1 MIENVRS
8 TAINPSWTL
17 CFDEW
22 AGLIDAGS
30 GGCKAAIRLG
40 FSPFR
45 VLNAA
50 APMLTVTDLSFRHGE
65 RVLFDRASAALSDG
79 WKVGLVGRNGAGKST
94 LLKLIQ
100 GELEADGGDI
110 NLMGRTRIGSVPQDP
125 PGGDITVLDAV
136 LAADI
141 ERTALLAEAETSH
154 DGLRLADIHMRLDEI
169 GAASAPSRA
178 AAILNGLGF
187 DNAAQ
192 ARPCG
197 EFSGGWRMRV
207 ALAGTLFSDPDLLI
221 LDEPSNHLDL
231 EAQLWLT
238 EHLRKFRHT
247 LLMVSHDRDLL
258 NDVCDHIV
266 HIDNEKLVSY
276 TGNYDFFERTR
287 AERLANDA
295 AQQAKIAAQRK
306 HMQAF
311 VDRFKAKASKARQA
325 QSRLKMI
332 EKLGPIASVPIEE
345 KITFNFPS
353 PELLASPIET
363 LDEVSVGYPGGPL
376 VLSKLD
382 LRIDMEDRIALL
394 GQNGNGKSTF
404 IRLISQRLEPRGGKL
419 KKTPRLR
426 VGYFSQDQEESLDY
440 EATPFDHMNRALGP
454 GTVEAKVRAQL
465 GRFGFS
471 RDRANLKVG
480 VLSGGEKTRL
490 LLALAT
496 RNAPHMLLLDEPTNH
511 LDMDARESLIEA
523 INDFEGAVVLVSHD
537 THLVKMIADQLWLVD
552 KGTVAAFDGD
562 IDDYQT
568 KLLRERNARPPKE
581 PKAKKPK
588 SAPAPAPPPVV
599 SEKAKRGP
607 LKRALEAAEKNI
619 AALTKKRGEIEQKL
633 ADPETYSRPPE
644 AVAELQKEKVRLE
657 RELAHAEHDWL
668 VAQEAL
674 EAA

>member
-1 MIENVRS
+1 
-8 TAINPSWTL
+8 
-17 CFDEW
+17 
-22 AGLIDAGS
+22 
-30 GGCKAAIRLG
+30 
-40 FSPFR
+40 
-45 VLNAA
+45 
-50 APMLTVTDLSFRHGE
+50 MLHITELSFRHGE
-65 RVLFDRASAALSDG
+65 RVLFDRASAAFSDG

-100 GELEADGGDI
+100 GQLEADGGDI
-110 NLMGRTRIGSVPQDP
+110 NLMGRTKIGSVPQDP

-136 LAADI
+136 LAADV

-169 GAASAPSRA
+169 NAASAPSRA
-178 AAILNGLGF
+178 ASILNGLGF
-187 DNAAQ
+187 DNEAQ
-192 ARPCG
+192 SRPCG

-207 ALAGTLFSDPDLLI
+207 ALAGPLFSDPDLLI

-238 EHLRKFRHT
+238 DHLKKFRNT

-266 HIDNEKLVSY
+266 HIDQEKLVAY

-325 QSRLKMI
+325 QSRMKMI
-332 EKLGPIASVPIEE
+332 EKLGPVVSVPIDE
-345 KITFNFPS
+345 KVSFNFPS

-363 LDEVSVGYPGGPL
+363 LDQVSVGYANGPL
-376 VLSKLD
+376 VLKKLD

-404 IRLISQRLEPRGGKL
+404 IRLISQRLEPREGKL
-419 KKTPRLR
+419 KKTPKLR

-440 EATPFDHMNRALGP
+440 QATPFDHMNRALGP
-454 GTVEAKVRAQL
+454 GIGEAKVRAQL

-496 RNAPHMLLLDEPTNH
+496 RTAPHMLLLDEPTNH

-537 THLVKMIADQLWLVD
+537 THLVKMVADQLWLVAD
-552 KGTVAAFDGD
+552 GTVKPFEGD
-562 IDDYQT
+562 IDEYQS
-568 KLLRERNARPPKE
+568 KLLRERSGRPAKE
-581 PKAKKPK
+581 AKAKKDRK
-588 SAPAPAPPPVV
+588 QKAAPAPTPIVA
-599 SEKAKRGP
+599 EKPRRGP
-607 LKRALEAAEKNI
+607 LKRALEETEKAI
-619 AALTKKRGEIEQKL
+619 ARLTRERTEIEARL
-633 ADPETYSRPPE
+633 ADPATYSGPP
-644 AVAELQKEKVRLE
+644 AAAAELQKEKLRLE
-657 RELAHAEHDWL
+657 RELAHAEHEWL
-668 VAQEAL
+668 VAQEAY

>member
-1 MIENVRS
+1 
-8 TAINPSWTL
+8 
-17 CFDEW
+17 
-22 AGLIDAGS
+22 
-30 GGCKAAIRLG
+30 
-40 FSPFR
+40 
-45 VLNAA
+45 
-50 APMLTVTDLSFRHGE
+50 MLHVSDLSFRHGE
-65 RVLFDRASAALSDG
+65 RVLFDRASVAFSDG

-94 LLKLIQ
+94 LLRIIQ
-100 GELEADGGDI
+100 GQIEADSGEI

-125 PGGDITVLDAV
+125 PGGDIPVLDAV
-136 LAADI
+136 LAADV

-154 DGLRLADIHMRLDEI
+154 DGLRLAEIHMRLEEI

-178 AAILNGLGF
+178 AAILSGLGF
-187 DNAAQ
+187 DNEAQ
-192 ARPCG
+192 SRPCG

-221 LDEPSNHLDL
+221 LDEPSNHLDI
-231 EAQLWLT
+231 EAMMWLT
-238 EHLRKFRHT
+238 EHLRKFRNT

-266 HIDNEKLVSY
+266 HIDQQKLVPY

-295 AQQAKIAAQRK
+295 AQQAKVAAQRK

-325 QSRLKMI
+325 QSRMKMI
-332 EKLGPIASVPIEE
+332 EKLGPVASVPIEE
-345 KITFNFPS
+345 RIAFNFPS
-353 PELLASPIET
+353 PDILASPIET
-363 LDEVSVGYPGGPL
+363 LDEVTVGYPDGPPIL
-376 VLSKLD
+376 RNLD
-382 LRIDMEDRIALL
+382 LRIDMDDRIALL

-404 IRLISQRLEPRGGKL
+404 IRVLSDRLQPREGRIKRTPKL
-419 KKTPRLR
+419 RL
-426 VGYFSQDQEESLDY
+426 GYFSQDQEESLDY

-454 GTVEAKVRAQL
+454 GAGEAKVRAQL

-511 LDMDARESLIEA
+511 LDMDARASLVDA

-537 THLVKMIADQLWLVD
+537 THLVKMVADQLWV
-552 KGTVAAFDGD
+552 VANGSVTPFDGD
-562 IDDYQT
+562 IDDYQSR
-568 KLLRERNARPPKE
+568 LLRERSGRPAKE
-581 PKAKKPK
+581 GKSKKEKKDKKEKAA
-588 SAPAPAPPPVV
+588 SAPAPAAAP
-599 SEKAKRGP
+599 SEKVKRGP

-619 AALTKKRGEIEQKL
+619 ATLTKQRNDVEAKL
-633 ADPETYSRPPE
+633 ADPATYSGPP
-644 AVAELQKEKVRLE
+644 ALATDLQKEKLRLE
-657 RELAHAEHDWL
+657 RELAHAEHEWM
-668 VAQEAL
+668 VAQEAF

>member
-1 MIENVRS
+1 
-8 TAINPSWTL
+8 
-17 CFDEW
+17 
-22 AGLIDAGS
+22 
-30 GGCKAAIRLG
+30 
-40 FSPFR
+40 
-45 VLNAA
+45 
-50 APMLTVTDLSFRHGE
+50 MLHVSDLSFRHGE
-65 RVLFDRASAALSDG
+65 RVLFDRASVAFSDG

-94 LLKLIQ
+94 LLRIIQ
-100 GELEADGGDI
+100 GLTEADSGEI

-125 PGGDITVLDAV
+125 PGGDIPVLDAV
-136 LAADI
+136 LAADV
-141 ERTALLAEAETSH
+141 ERTALMAEAETSH
-154 DGLRLADIHMRLDEI
+154 DGLRLAEIHMRLDEI

-178 AAILNGLGF
+178 AAILSGLGF
-187 DNAAQ
+187 DNEAQ
-192 ARPCG
+192 SRPCG

-221 LDEPSNHLDL
+221 LDEPSNHLDI
-231 EAQLWLT
+231 EAMMWLT
-238 EHLRKFRHT
+238 EHLRKFRNT

-266 HIDNEKLVSY
+266 HIDQQKLVPY

-295 AQQAKIAAQRK
+295 AQQAKVAAQRK

-325 QSRLKMI
+325 QSRMKMI
-332 EKLGPIASVPIEE
+332 EKLGPVASVPIEE
-345 KITFNFPS
+345 RIAFNFPS
-353 PELLASPIET
+353 PDILASPIET
-363 LDEVSVGYPGGPL
+363 LDGVTVGYPDGPPIL
-376 VLSKLD
+376 RNLD
-382 LRIDMEDRIALL
+382 LRIDMDDRIALL

-404 IRLISQRLEPRGGKL
+404 IRVLSDRLQPREGRIKRTPKL
-419 KKTPRLR
+419 RL
-426 VGYFSQDQEESLDY
+426 GYFSQDQEESLDY

-454 GTVEAKVRAQL
+454 GAGEAKVRAQL

-511 LDMDARESLIEA
+511 LDMDARASLVDA

-537 THLVKMIADQLWLVD
+537 THLVKMVADQLWV
-552 KGTVAAFDGD
+552 VANGSVTPFDGD
-562 IDDYQT
+562 IDDYQSR
-568 KLLRERNARPPKE
+568 LLRERSGRPAKE
-581 PKAKKPK
+581 GKSKKEKKDKKEKAA
-588 SAPAPAPPPVV
+588 SAPAPAAAP
-599 SEKAKRGP
+599 SEKVKRGP

-619 AALTKKRGEIEQKL
+619 ATLTKQRNDVEAKL
-633 ADPETYSRPPE
+633 ADPATYSGPP
-644 AVAELQKEKVRLE
+644 ALATDLQKEKLRLE
-657 RELAHAEHDWL
+657 RELAHAEHEWM
-668 VAQEAL
+668 VAQEAF

>member
-1 MIENVRS
+1 
-8 TAINPSWTL
+8 
-17 CFDEW
+17 
-22 AGLIDAGS
+22 
-30 GGCKAAIRLG
+30 
-40 FSPFR
+40 
-45 VLNAA
+45 
-50 APMLTVTDLSFRHGE
+50 MLHVSDLSFRHGE
-65 RVLFDRASAALSDG
+65 RVLFDRASVAFSDG

-94 LLKLIQ
+94 LLRIIQ
-100 GELEADGGDI
+100 GQTEADSGEI

-125 PGGDITVLDAV
+125 PGGDIPVLDAV
-136 LAADI
+136 LAADV

-154 DGLRLADIHMRLDEI
+154 DGLRLAEIHMRLEEI

-178 AAILNGLGF
+178 AAILSGLGF
-187 DNAAQ
+187 DNEAQ
-192 ARPCG
+192 SRPCG

-221 LDEPSNHLDL
+221 LDEPSNHLDI
-231 EAQLWLT
+231 EAMMWLT
-238 EHLRKFRHT
+238 EHLRKFRNT

-266 HIDNEKLVSY
+266 HIDQQKLVPY

-295 AQQAKIAAQRK
+295 AQQAKVAAQRK

-325 QSRLKMI
+325 QSRMKMI
-332 EKLGPIASVPIEE
+332 EKLGPVASVPIEE
-345 KITFNFPS
+345 RIAFNFPS
-353 PELLASPIET
+353 PDILASPIET
-363 LDEVSVGYPGGPL
+363 LDEVTVGYPDGPPIL
-376 VLSKLD
+376 RNLD
-382 LRIDMEDRIALL
+382 LRIDMDDRIALL

-404 IRLISQRLEPRGGKL
+404 IRVLSDRLQPREGRIKRTPKL
-419 KKTPRLR
+419 RI
-426 VGYFSQDQEESLDY
+426 GYFSQDQEESLDY

-454 GTVEAKVRAQL
+454 GAGEAKVRAQL

-496 RNAPHMLLLDEPTNH
+496 RTAPHMLLLDEPTNH
-511 LDMDARESLIEA
+511 LDMDARASLVDA

-537 THLVKMIADQLWLVD
+537 THLVKMVADQLWV
-552 KGTVAAFDGD
+552 VANGSVTPFDGD
-562 IDDYQT
+562 IDDYQSR
-568 KLLRERNARPPKE
+568 LLRERSGRPAKE
-581 PKAKKPK
+581 AKSKKEKKEKKAA
-588 SAPAPAPPPVV
+588 STPAPAPPP
-599 SEKAKRGP
+599 SEKVKRGP

-619 AALTKKRGEIEQKL
+619 ATLTKQRNDIEAKL
-633 ADPETYSRPPE
+633 ADPATYSGPP
-644 AVAELQKEKVRLE
+644 ALATDLQKEKLRLE
-657 RELAHAEHDWL
+657 RELAHAEHEWM
-668 VAQEAL
+668 VAQEAF

>member
-1 MIENVRS
+1 
-8 TAINPSWTL
+8 
-17 CFDEW
+17 
-22 AGLIDAGS
+22 
-30 GGCKAAIRLG
+30 
-40 FSPFR
+40 
-45 VLNAA
+45 
-50 APMLTVTDLSFRHGE
+50 MLHITDLSFRHGE
-65 RVLFDRASAALSDG
+65 RVLFDRASAAFSDG

-94 LLKLIQ
+94 LLRLIQ
-100 GELEADGGDI
+100 GQIENDGGEI

-125 PGGDITVLDAV
+125 PGGDISVLDAV
-136 LAADI
+136 LAADT
-141 ERTALLAEAETSH
+141 ERSALLAEDATCH
-154 DGLRLADIHMRLDEI
+154 DGLRLAEIHARLDEI
-169 GAASAPSRA
+169 AAASAPSRA
-178 AAILNGLGF
+178 ASILNGLGF

-192 ARPCG
+192 GRPCG

-238 EHLRKFRHT
+238 EHLKRFRNT

-266 HIDNEKLVSY
+266 HIDNEKLVAY

-295 AQQAKIAAQRK
+295 AQQAKAAAQRK

-325 QSRLKMI
+325 QSRMKMI
-332 EKLGPIASVPIEE
+332 ERLGPIVTVPIEE
-345 KITFNFPS
+345 KVSFNFPS
-353 PELLASPIET
+353 PDLLASPIET
-363 LDEVSVGYPGGPL
+363 LDEVSVGYPDGPV
-376 VLSKLD
+376 VLRGLD

-404 IRLISQRLEPRGGKL
+404 IRLISQRLEPREGKL

-454 GTVEAKVRAQL
+454 GTAEPKVRAQL

-496 RNAPHMLLLDEPTNH
+496 RAAPHLLLLDEPTNH
-511 LDMDARESLIEA
+511 LDMDARASLVEA
-523 INDFEGAVVLVSHD
+523 LNDFEGAVVLVSHD
-537 THLVKMIADQLWLVD
+537 THLVRMVADSLWLVAD
-552 KGTVAAFDGD
+552 GTVKPFDGD
-562 IDDYQT
+562 VDEYQT
-568 KLLRERNARPPKE
+568 RLLKERG
-581 PKAKKPK
+581 AKP
-588 SAPAPAPPPVV
+588 
-599 SEKAKRGP
+599 AKRDERPVDTTSKKDQRKAAAENRSQKAP
-607 LKRALEAAEKNI
+607 LKKAVDSAEKML
-619 AALTKKRGEIEQKL
+619 ARLSEQLNAVLAKL
-633 ADPETYSRPPE
+633 ADPAIYSGPGSV
-644 AVAELQKEKVRLE
+644 VAELQKEKARLE
-657 RELAHAEHDWL
+657 REVANAEKRWL
-668 VAQEAL
+668 SAQEAM
-674 EAA
+674 EAAA

>member
-1 MIENVRS
+1 
-8 TAINPSWTL
+8 
-17 CFDEW
+17 
-22 AGLIDAGS
+22 
-30 GGCKAAIRLG
+30 
-40 FSPFR
+40 
-45 VLNAA
+45 
-50 APMLTVTDLSFRHGE
+50 MLHVTDLSFRHGE
-65 RVLFDRASAALSDG
+65 RVLFERASAAFSDG

-100 GELEADGGDI
+100 GQLEADSGDI
-110 NLMGRTRIGSVPQDP
+110 NLMGRTKIGSVPQDP

-136 LAADI
+136 LAADV

-154 DGLRLADIHMRLDEI
+154 DGLRLAEIHMRLDEI
-169 GAASAPSRA
+169 NAASAPSRA
-178 AAILNGLGF
+178 ASILSGLGF
-187 DNAAQ
+187 DNDAQ
-192 ARPCG
+192 SRPCG

-231 EAQLWLT
+231 EAMLWLT
-238 EHLRKFRHT
+238 DHLQKFRNT

-266 HIDNEKLVSY
+266 HIENEKLVSY

-325 QSRLKMI
+325 QSRMKMI
-332 EKLGPIASVPIEE
+332 EKLGPVVSVPIDE

-353 PELLASPIET
+353 PDLLASPIET
-363 LDEVSVGYPGGPL
+363 LDQVSVGYSNGPL
-376 VLSKLD
+376 VLRNLD

-404 IRLISQRLEPRGGKL
+404 IRLISQRLEPREGKL
-419 KKTPRLR
+419 KKTPKLR

-454 GTVEAKVRAQL
+454 GVGEAKVRAQL

-471 RDRANLKVG
+471 RDRGNLKVG

-537 THLVKMIADQLWLVD
+537 THLVKMIADQLWLVAG
-552 KGTVAAFDGD
+552 GTVKPFEGD
-562 IDDYQT
+562 IDEYQA
-568 KLLRERNARPPKE
+568 KLLRERSNRPAKDG
-581 PKAKKPK
+581 KGKKDKKPK
-588 SAPAPAPPPVV
+588 AAPAPAPVV
-599 SEKAKRGP
+599 TEKPRRGP
-607 LKRALEAAEKNI
+607 LKRALEEAEKTI
-619 AALTKKRGEIEQKL
+619 TKLTRERSDLEAKL
-633 ADPETYSRPPE
+633 ADPATWSGPP
-644 AVAELQKEKVRLE
+644 AVAAALQKEKQRLE

-668 VAQEAL
+668 IAQEAL

>member
-1 MIENVRS
+1 
-8 TAINPSWTL
+8 
-17 CFDEW
+17 
-22 AGLIDAGS
+22 
-30 GGCKAAIRLG
+30 
-40 FSPFR
+40 
-45 VLNAA
+45 
-50 APMLTVTDLSFRHGE
+50 MLHITDLSFRHGE
-65 RVLFDRASAALSDG
+65 RVLFDRASAAFSDG

-100 GELEADGGDI
+100 GQLEADSGTI
-110 NLMGRTRIGSVPQDP
+110 NLMGRTKIGSVPQDP
-125 PGGDITVLDAV
+125 PGGDISVLDAV
-136 LAADI
+136 LAADV

-169 GAASAPSRA
+169 NAASAPSRA
-178 AAILNGLGF
+178 ASILNGLGF
-187 DNAAQ
+187 DNDAQ
-192 ARPCG
+192 ARRCG

-231 EAQLWLT
+231 EAMLWLT
-238 EHLRKFRHT
+238 DHLQKFRNT

-287 AERLANDA
+287 AERMANDA
-295 AQQAKIAAQRK
+295 AQQAKAAAQRK

-325 QSRLKMI
+325 QSRMKMI
-332 EKLGPIASVPIEE
+332 EKLGPVVSVPIDE
-345 KITFNFPS
+345 KVSFNFPS
-353 PELLASPIET
+353 PDLLASPIET
-363 LDEVSVGYPGGPL
+363 LDQVSVGYPSGPL
-376 VLSKLD
+376 VLRGLD

-404 IRLISQRLEPRGGKL
+404 IRLISQRLEPREGKL
-419 KKTPRLR
+419 KKTSKLR
-426 VGYFSQDQEESLDY
+426 VGYFSQEQEESLDF
-440 EATPFDHMNRALGP
+440 EATPFDHMAIALGP
-454 GTVEAKVRAQL
+454 GTPEPKVRAQL

-496 RNAPHMLLLDEPTNH
+496 RNAPHLLLLDEPTNH

-537 THLVKMIADQLWLVD
+537 THLVKMVADQLWLVAG
-552 KGTVAAFDGD
+552 GTVKPFEGD
-562 IDDYQT
+562 IDEYQA
-568 KLLRERNARPPKE
+568 KLLRERSSRPAKE
-581 PKAKKPK
+581 AKGKKDKKQKAAQAQAQAA
-588 SAPAPAPPPVV
+588 APVAVERP
-599 SEKAKRGP
+599 KRGP
-607 LKRALEAAEKNI
+607 LKRALEEAEKAI
-619 AALTKKRGEIEQKL
+619 AKLTKERTELETKL
-633 ADPETYSRPPE
+633 ANPATWSGPPT
-644 AVAELQKEKVRLE
+644 AAAELQKEKLRLE
-657 RELAHAEHDWL
+657 RELAHAEHEWL
-668 VAQEAL
+668 AAQEAL

>member
-1 MIENVRS
+1 
-8 TAINPSWTL
+8 
-17 CFDEW
+17 
-22 AGLIDAGS
+22 
-30 GGCKAAIRLG
+30 
-40 FSPFR
+40 
-45 VLNAA
+45 
-50 APMLTVTDLSFRHGE
+50 MLHVTDLSFRHGE
-65 RVLFDRASAALSDG
+65 RVLFDRASAAFSDG

-94 LLKLIQ
+94 LLRLIQ
-100 GELEADGGDI
+100 GQIEADGGEI

-125 PGGDITVLDAV
+125 PGGAITVLEAV
-136 LAADI
+136 LAADT
-141 ERTALLAEAETSH
+141 ERSALLAEDATCH
-154 DGLRLADIHMRLDEI
+154 DGLRLAEIHARLDEI

-178 AAILNGLGF
+178 ASILNGLGF

-192 ARPCG
+192 GRPCG

-238 EHLRKFRHT
+238 EHLKRFRNT

-266 HIDNEKLVSY
+266 HIDNQKLIAY

-295 AQQAKIAAQRK
+295 AQQAKAAAQRK

-325 QSRLKMI
+325 QSRMKMI
-332 EKLGPIASVPIEE
+332 ERLGPIATVPIDE
-345 KITFNFPS
+345 KVSFNFPS

-363 LDEVSVGYPGGPL
+363 LDEVSVGYPDGPL
-376 VLSKLD
+376 VLRHLD

-404 IRLISQRLEPRGGKL
+404 IRLISQRLEPREGKL

-440 EATPFDHMNRALGP
+440 EATPFDHMNRALP
-454 GTVEAKVRAQL
+454 GSGEAKVRAQL

-496 RNAPHMLLLDEPTNH
+496 RAAPHLLLLDEPTNH
-511 LDMDARESLIEA
+511 LDMDARASLVEA
-523 INDFEGAVVLVSHD
+523 LNDFEGAVVLVSHD
-537 THLVKMIADQLWLVD
+537 THLVRMVADSLWLVAN
-552 KGTVAAFDGD
+552 GTVKPFDGD
-562 IDDYQT
+562 VDEYQA
-568 KLLRERNARPPKE
+568 KLLKERGARP
-581 PKAKKPK
+581 
-588 SAPAPAPPPVV
+588 
-599 SEKAKRGP
+599 AKRDERPVDAASKKDQRKAAADNRNQKAP
-607 LKRALEAAEKNI
+607 LKKAVDSAEKML
-619 AALTKKRGEIEQKL
+619 ARLTAQLDGVVAKL
-633 ADPETYSRPPE
+633 ADPSTYSGPGT
-644 AVAELQKEKVRLE
+644 VVTDLQREKARLE
-657 RELAHAEHDWL
+657 REVANAEARWLA
-668 VAQEAL
+668 AQEAL
-674 EAA
+674 EAAA

>member
-1 MIENVRS
+1 
-8 TAINPSWTL
+8 
-17 CFDEW
+17 
-22 AGLIDAGS
+22 
-30 GGCKAAIRLG
+30 
-40 FSPFR
+40 
-45 VLNAA
+45 
-50 APMLTVTDLSFRHGE
+50 MLHVSDLSFRHGE
-65 RVLFDRASAALSDG
+65 RVLFDRASVAFSDG

-94 LLKLIQ
+94 LLRIIQ
-100 GELEADGGDI
+100 GQTEADSGEI

-125 PGGDITVLDAV
+125 PGGDILVLDAV
-136 LAADI
+136 LAADV
-141 ERTALLAEAETSH
+141 ERTALMAEAETSQ
-154 DGLRLADIHMRLDEI
+154 DGLRLAEIHMRLDEI

-178 AAILNGLGF
+178 AAILSGLGF
-187 DNAAQ
+187 DNDAQ
-192 ARPCG
+192 SRPCG

-221 LDEPSNHLDL
+221 LDEPSNHLDI
-231 EAQLWLT
+231 EAMMWLT
-238 EHLRKFRHT
+238 EHLRRFRNT

-266 HIDNEKLVSY
+266 HIDQQKLVPY

-325 QSRLKMI
+325 QSRMKMI
-332 EKLGPIASVPIEE
+332 EKLGPVASVPIEE
-345 KITFNFPS
+345 KIAFNFPS
-353 PELLASPIET
+353 PDILASPIQT
-363 LDEVSVGYPGGPL
+363 LDEVSVGYPDGPPIL
-376 VLSKLD
+376 RKLE
-382 LRIDMEDRIALL
+382 LRLDMDDRIALL

-404 IRLISQRLEPRGGKL
+404 IRLLSDRLPPREGRAKRSP
-419 KKTPRLR
+419 KLR

-454 GTVEAKVRAQL
+454 GAGEAKVRAQL

-496 RNAPHMLLLDEPTNH
+496 RNAPHLLLLDEPTNH
-511 LDMDARESLIEA
+511 LDMDARSSLVDA

-537 THLVKMIADQLWLVD
+537 THLVKMVADQLWV
-552 KGTVAAFDGD
+552 VANGSVSPFDGD
-562 IDDYQT
+562 IDDYQAR
-568 KLLRERNARPPKE
+568 LLRERSGRPAKE
-581 PKAKKPK
+581 SKGKEGKGKKEKKEKAAAP
-588 SAPAPAPPPVV
+588 SAPVAPP
-599 SEKAKRGP
+599 SEKVKRGP
-607 LKRALEAAEKNI
+607 LKRALEAAEKSI
-619 AALTKKRGEIEQKL
+619 ATLTKQRNDVEARL
-633 ADPETYSRPPE
+633 ADPATYSGPPTV
-644 AVAELQKEKVRLE
+644 AAELQKEKLRLE
-657 RELAHAEHDWL
+657 RELAHAEHEWL
-668 VAQEAL
+668 VAQEAY

>member
-1 MIENVRS
+1 
-8 TAINPSWTL
+8 
-17 CFDEW
+17 
-22 AGLIDAGS
+22 
-30 GGCKAAIRLG
+30 
-40 FSPFR
+40 
-45 VLNAA
+45 
-50 APMLTVTDLSFRHGE
+50 MLHVTDLSFRHGE
-65 RVLFDRASAALSDG
+65 RVLFDRASAAISDG

-136 LAADI
+136 LAADL
-141 ERTALLAEAETSH
+141 ERTQLLAEAETCQ
-154 DGLRLADIHMRLDEI
+154 DGLRLAEIHMRLDEI
-169 GAASAPSRA
+169 GAASAPARA
-178 AAILNGLGF
+178 ASILNGLGF
-187 DNAAQ
+187 DTAAQ
-192 ARPCG
+192 GRPCG

-238 EHLRKFRHT
+238 EHLKRFRHT

-266 HIDNEKLVSY
+266 HIDQQKLVPY
-276 TGNYDFFERTR
+276 GGNYDTFERTR
-287 AERLANDA
+287 AERLENDA
-295 AQQAKIAAQRK
+295 AQQARLAAQRK

-311 VDRFKAKASKARQA
+311 VDRFRYKASKARQA

-332 EKLGPIASVPIEE
+332 EKLGPVATAPIEE
-345 KITFNFPS
+345 RISFSFPP
-353 PELLASPIET
+353 PEELASPIET
-363 LDEVSVGYPGGPL
+363 LDEVTVGYGDGPP
-376 VLSKLD
+376 VLRKLD
-382 LRIDMEDRIALL
+382 LRLDMDDRIALL

-404 IRLISQRLEPRGGKL
+404 IRLLSDRLVPREGKV
-419 KKTPRLR
+419 KRTPKLR
-426 VGYFSQDQEESLDY
+426 IGYFSQDQEEELDY
-440 EATPFDHMNRALGP
+440 GETPFDHMNRALGP
-454 GTVEAKVRAQL
+454 GAGEAKVRAQL

-471 RDRANLKVG
+471 RDRADLKVG

-496 RNAPHMLLLDEPTNH
+496 RNAPHLLLLDEPTNH
-511 LDMDARESLIEA
+511 LDMDARASLIDA

-537 THLVKMIADQLWLVD
+537 THLVKMVADQLWLVAR
-552 KGTVAAFDGD
+552 GAVQPFDGD

-568 KLLRERNARPPKE
+568 QLLRERGARPAKE
-581 PKAKKPK
+581 AKAKKDRKEKPV
-588 SAPAPAPPPVV
+588 PAPAPV
-599 SEKAKRGP
+599 EKPKRGH
-607 LKRALEAAEKNI
+607 LKRALEKSEKLIAE
-619 AALTKKRGEIEQKL
+619 LTRQRSEVEARL
-633 ADPETYSRPPE
+633 ADPATYSGPS
-644 AVAELQKEKVRLE
+644 AVATELQKEKLRLE

-668 VAQEAL
+668 VAQEAY

>member
-1 MIENVRS
+1 
-8 TAINPSWTL
+8 
-17 CFDEW
+17 
-22 AGLIDAGS
+22 
-30 GGCKAAIRLG
+30 
-40 FSPFR
+40 
-45 VLNAA
+45 
-50 APMLTVTDLSFRHGE
+50 MLHVSDISFRHGE
-65 RVLFDRASAALSDG
+65 RVLFDRASAAFSDG

-94 LLKLIQ
+94 LLRLIQ
-100 GELEADGGDI
+100 GQIEADSGEI
-110 NLMGRTRIGSVPQDP
+110 NLMGRTRVGSVPQDP

-136 LAADI
+136 LAADV
-141 ERTALLAEAETSH
+141 ERSALMTEAEACH
-154 DGLRLADIHMRLDEI
+154 DGLRLAEIHARLDEI

-178 AAILNGLGF
+178 ASILSGLGF
-187 DNAAQ
+187 DNDKQ
-192 ARPCG
+192 SRPCG

-231 EAQLWLT
+231 EAMLWLT
-238 EHLRKFRHT
+238 EHLKRFRNT
-247 LLMVSHDRDLL
+247 VLMVSHDRDLL

-266 HIDNEKLVSY
+266 HIDNQKLVPY

-325 QSRLKMI
+325 QSRMKMI

-345 KITFNFPS
+345 RVSFNFPS
-353 PELLASPIET
+353 PEILASPIET
-363 LDEVSVGYPGGPL
+363 LDEVSVGYPDGPL
-376 VLSKLD
+376 VLRGLD

-404 IRLISQRLEPRGGKL
+404 IRLISQRLELREGKL

-426 VGYFSQDQEESLDY
+426 IGYFSQDQEESLDY
-440 EATPFDHMNRALGP
+440 EATPFDHMNRALP
-454 GTVEAKVRAQL
+454 GSGEAKVRAQL

-511 LDMDARESLIEA
+511 LDMDARASLVDA

-537 THLVKMIADQLWLVD
+537 THLVKMVADTLWLVAD
-552 KGTVAAFDGD
+552 GTVKPFDGD
-562 IDDYQT
+562 IDEYQA
-568 KLLRERNARPPKE
+568 KLLKERGAKPAKREERPAEAGSKKDQRKAAADSRAQKAPLKKAVDSAEKMLARLTAQLDGVV
-581 PKAKKPK
+581 AKLGD
-588 SAPAPAPPPVV
+588 PAIYAGPATVV
-599 SEKAKRGP
+599 TDLQREKA
-607 LKRALEAAEKNI
+607 
-619 AALTKKRGEIEQKL
+619 
-633 ADPETYSRPPE
+633 
-644 AVAELQKEKVRLE
+644 RLE
-657 RELAHAEHDWL
+657 REVANAEQRWLA
-668 VAQEAL
+668 AQEAF
-674 EAA
+674 EKAA

>member
-1 MIENVRS
+1 MLH
-8 TAINPSWTL
+8 IN
-17 CFDEW
+17 
-22 AGLIDAGS
+22 
-30 GGCKAAIRLG
+30 
-40 FSPFR
+40 
-45 VLNAA
+45 
-50 APMLTVTDLSFRHGE
+50 DLSFRHGE
-65 RVLFDRASAALSDG
+65 RVLFDRASAAMSDG

-94 LLKLIQ
+94 LLRLIQ
-100 GELEADGGDI
+100 GHIETDGGNI
-110 NLMGRTRIGSVPQDP
+110 SLTGRTRIGSVPQDP
-125 PGGDITVLDAV
+125 PGGEISVLEAV

-141 ERTALLAEAETSH
+141 ERTALMAEAETSH

-178 AAILNGLGF
+178 AAILHGLGF

-207 ALAGTLFSDPDLLI
+207 ALAGTLFSDPDLLV

-238 EHLRKFRHT
+238 EHLKKFRNT

-266 HIDNEKLVSY
+266 HIDQEKLVSY

-295 AQQAKIAAQRK
+295 AQQAKIAAHRK

-332 EKLGPIASVPIEE
+332 EKLGPVASVPIEE

-376 VLSKLD
+376 VLSKLE

-404 IRLISQRLEPRGGKL
+404 IRLISQRLEPRAGKL

-454 GTVEAKVRAQL
+454 GTQEAKVRAQL

-471 RDRANLKVG
+471 RDRGNLKVG

-537 THLVKMIADQLWLVD
+537 THLVKMIADQLWVVE
-552 KGTVAAFDGD
+552 KGTVAPFDGD
-562 IDDYQT
+562 IDEYQN
-568 KLLRERNARPPKE
+568 KLLRERGNGKATKRKE
-581 PKAKKPK
+581 PAAPI
-588 SAPAPAPPPVV
+588 AEPAPKKDQRKQSADAR
-599 SEKAKRGP
+599 AKRAP
-607 LKRALEAAEKNI
+607 LKRTLETLEKSI
-619 AALTKKRGEIEQKL
+619 AKLNKQRDDIEAKL
-633 ADPETYSRPPE
+633 ADPELYSDP
-644 AVAELQKEKVRLE
+644 AINIAELQREKVRLE
-657 RELAHAEHDWL
+657 REIAHAEHEWL
-668 VAQEAL
+668 VAQEAY
-674 EAA
+674 EVA